1 MVAPRTGRNSR
12 WPQPA
17 KHPRRARHEIHA
29 RRNGRNTRPPQRA
42 KSPVVH
48 SAIRRWRN
56 PRGRLRRPQS
66 RRPHPSRG
74 GGRRLFRFPRPVPHF
89 IRCSYH
95 RMHPVGADA
104 HIGPHAAPSTIAHHA
119 GAHPIDFASM
129 RRSMPPGT
137 AGTMWASSPTNKDGL
152 PRMVC
157 GAGTLSDTVRYKA
170 AAHHPVRGGDGG
182 SGAVGDGP
190 GDCAICGWRFETM
203 GDFAP
208 CAARVFRWLR
218 PAGVS
223 PAAAGD
229 QRRCLWTPRFFEKNR
244 VKLLYLGA

>member
-17 KHPRRARHEIHA
+17 KHPRRARREIPA

-56 PRGRLRRPQS
+56 LRGRLRRPQS

-74 GGRRLFRFPRPVPHF
+74 GGRRLSRFPRPVPHF
-89 IRCSYH
+89 VRCSYH

-182 SGAVGDGP
+182 LRLCRGLRHLRMALWDDGGFRAVRG
-190 GDCAICGWRFETM
+190 
-203 GDFAP
+203 
-208 CAARVFRWLR
+208 
-218 PAGVS
+218 AGVS
-223 PAAAGD
+223 LAAASGSFA
-229 QRRCLWTPRFFEKNR
+229 RCGGRPEALPLDSAIF
-244 VKLLYLGA
+244 